1 VCLARLAGEA
11 SGEHLDADVRMVGRA
26 EIHIAWPGGD
36 VQHVVLDRDS
46 VRVRVTVPAEEA
58 SNGR

>member
-1 VCLARLAGEA
+1 
-11 SGEHLDADVRMVGRA
+11 MVGRA